1 MKKRFLIVG
10 AGFSGAVLANEL
22 ATNLDCAIDV
32 IDERDHIGGNCYT
45 KREDETG
52 VMVHVYG
59 PHIFNT
65 DKQEIWDY
73 VNRFIELVPYT
84 NRVKTVYNGK
94 VYSMPINLHTINQFF
109 GKAFNP
115 QEAKEFIQQI
125 ADNSIDEPKNF
136 EEQAM
141 KFIGKDLYKAFFYGY
156 TKKQWGCEPTE
167 LPAAILKRLPVRFNY
182 NDNYYNNPLQG
193 IPRNGFTEMFE
204 KLLDHPS
211 ITTALGTS
219 FQNVADKDSYDHIFF
234 TGPIDQYFN
243 YKYGRLSYRTVYF
256 ERGQAEGDYQGNAVI
271 NYGNEEIPY
280 TRVHEHKH
288 FTPWESHEKTVYFK
302 EYSKETTEE
311 DIPYYPK
318 RLAADKEKLVKYRS
332 DAEALKGVSF
342 LGRLATYRYMDMH
355 HVIGEA
361 LQFSARFIE
370 AVSNNGKPPVF
381 PNAEE

>member
-1 MKKRFLIVG
+1 MKHFLVVG
-10 AGFSGAVLANEL
+10 AGFSGAILANEL
-22 ATNLDCAIDV
+22 VKNLDCTIDV
-32 IDERDHIGGNCYT
+32 IDERPHIGGNCYT
-45 KREDETG
+45 ERDAETG
-52 VMVHVYG
+52 VMVHTYG

-65 DKQEIWDY
+65 DRQDIWDY
-73 VNRFIELVPYT
+73 VNRFVELVPYI

-109 GKAFNP
+109 GKMLSPA
-115 QEAKEFIQQI
+115 EAKEFIASL
-125 ADNSIDEPKNF
+125 ADTSIEEPQNF

-193 IPRNGFTEMFE
+193 IPRHGYTQMFE

-211 ITTALGTS
+211 ITVKLDTKYS
-219 FQNVADKDSYDHIFF
+219 SMENVAAYDHVFF
-234 TGPIDQYFN
+234 TGPIDQFFD
-243 YKYGRLSYRTVYF
+243 YKYGRLGYRTVYF
-256 ERGQAEGDYQGNAVI
+256 ERGKTDGDYQGNAVI
-271 NYGNEEIPY
+271 NYGNEEVPY

-288 FTPWESHEKTVYFK
+288 FTPWEQHDQTLYFK
-302 EYSKETTEE
+302 EYSKETEG
-311 DIPYYPK
+311 DDVPYYPK
-318 RLAADKEKLVKYRS
+318 RLTADKEILLQYRA
-332 DAEALKGVSF
+332 DAEGLEKVSF

-361 LQFSARFIE
+361 LDYAQRFIQS
-370 AVSNNGKPPVF
+370 VQSGGRPPVF
-381 PNAEE
+381 PNAEG

>member
-22 ATNLDCAIDV
+22 TTKLDCTIDV

-45 KREDETG
+45 ERDKETD

-65 DKQEIWDY
+65 DNREVWDY

-84 NRVKTVYNGK
+84 NRVKTVYNGQ

-125 ADNSIDEPKNF
+125 ADNTIDEPKNF

-204 KLLDHPS
+204 KLLGHPS
-211 ITTALGTS
+211 ITTKLNTKFQDLTGT
-219 FQNVADKDSYDHIFF
+219 DSYDHVFF
-234 TGPIDQYFN
+234 TGPLDQFFN
-243 YKYGRLSYRTVYF
+243 YKYGRLSYRTVFF
-256 ERGQAEGDYQGNAVI
+256 EKGVADGDYQGNAVI
-271 NYGNEEIPY
+271 NYGNEEVPY

-288 FTPWESHEKTVYFK
+288 FTPWEQHEQTVYFK

-318 RLAADKEKLVKYRS
+318 RLATDKEKLQKYRQ
-332 DAEALKGVSF
+332 DAEGLQGVSF

-361 LQFSARFIE
+361 LRFAAKCVDAFSGE
-370 AVSNNGKPPVF
+370 GKPPVF
-381 PNAEE
+381 PNTEE